1 MPLICTSWELP
12 VCGLALT
19 LSPVPPPLVSPQIS
33 VVLVLLFL
41 PTSPV
46 THGPGTEHIIQTCCL
61 PHFKHPDNLDT
72 TQWNEFFIVLPRG
85 GSLWSRQS
93 LWIVWFSSGNCQII
107 YKEEW
112 NRHRSEGIQ
121 WVQGDHPNLEPG
133 SKCYCGKK
141 HVRNLSPSWQA
152 FSLET
157 QLLRGW
163 GQGTVGELFR
173 LDNKLRTSTPARGRR
188 INFLFKSY

>member
-1 MPLICTSWELP
+1 MWWPFTWEWMLNHFTIEQQW
-12 VCGLALT
+12 T
-19 LSPVPPPLVSPQIS
+19 LVESILLLWTQRQCRVDIGSDNDPPATPA
-33 VVLVLLFL
+33 
-41 PTSPV
+41 
-46 THGPGTEHIIQTCCL
+46 H
-61 PHFKHPDNLDT
+61 
-72 TQWNEFFIVLPRG
+72 EFFIFLPRG